1 MAVDNEPNGPD
12 PVTNKFSPL
21 PPDFWKYKPVTE
33 ADLNGLADLHD
44 LNATK
49 HDDDDDDDE
58 ELPSPESAEDKDPD
72 PPAAEDGGGSSDP
85 KGSIPQEESP
95 PPPITD
101 GPASQK
107 TSSEVD
113 DCSRQLFTSPDSSSK
128 GPHTPSAAPSAK
140 PSILPS
146 PEASPP
152 ANLSASAGK
161 RGDFDVTGPLQGAVF
176 KVPGWNAF
184 GVAVGEVKTQEAKV
198 MLVLQSEYSYVKT
211 LQSACRKG
219 AQAVHFRNSVILV
232 VTENGGPAPWPI
244 AGIEMQRGSVR
255 GMLDMACNS
264 STKRAATWFAQF
276 QAELQ
281 DFILGNCAAKPCI
294 LSAND
299 FPHSGSVEIIH
310 SATPVMA
317 ERSRELRP
325 RAASAS
331 DGVALM
337 ECGMAAGSNAAG
349 TDRAT
354 GLAADIRWVA
364 MDVRKGGVVV

>member
-12 PVTNKFSPL
+12 PVTSKFSPL

-72 PPAAEDGGGSSDP
+72 PPGAEDG
-85 KGSIPQEESP
+85 
-95 PPPITD
+95 
-101 GPASQK
+101 
-107 TSSEVD
+107 
-113 DCSRQLFTSPDSSSK
+113 
-128 GPHTPSAAPSAK
+128 
-140 PSILPS
+140 
-146 PEASPP
+146 EASPP
-152 ANLSASAGK
+152 ANLSASSGK
-161 RGDFDVTGPLQGAVF
+161 RGDFDVTGPLQGAVL

-331 DGVALM
+331 DGVAP
-337 ECGMAAGSNAAG
+337 
-349 TDRAT
+349 
-354 GLAADIRWVA
+354 
-364 MDVRKGGVVV
+364 